1 MYQSGDGVQPVVNPV
16 VSIVRSSQ
24 LNFQRD
30 HVTMEE
36 GGMELK
42 SM

>member
-1 MYQSGDGVQPVVNPV
+1 MYQLGDGVQPVVNPV

-24 LNFQRD
+24 LSFQRD
-30 HVTMEE
+30 RLTMEK
-36 GGMELK
+36 GGMEMK